1 MPVRKNT
8 YHCPQH
14 RHLLDYYRLL
24 LHRKPRRKTRS
35 GRDQIVDQHRTLYI
49 SCDSSSKC
57 NPYPPVPSWLKKNFV
72 RDVTGNNRPVTTH
85 IPNFIIDCLPHLGDS
100 PFNEVHEYGIVYVVV
115 FAYRRT
121 VGVDITLFI
130 LRMTV
135 RVRYMQGLARQRS
148 GVCSIQGGARRLECV
163 GWATYH
169 ITSLLL
175 TSFPSRLDVSFVSAP
190 IRPARSPSFSLPTWG
205 GVGRSAAQPQVTI
218 GEKESSRRRVFLR
231 VCGVL
236 EVGRNNRE
244 GNHDVRSE
252 RRILALQSCL
262 GNCRK
267 GAGNAHVMLR

>member
-1 MPVRKNT
+1 
-8 YHCPQH
+8 
-14 RHLLDYYRLL
+14 
-24 LHRKPRRKTRS
+24 
-35 GRDQIVDQHRTLYI
+35 
-49 SCDSSSKC
+49 
-57 NPYPPVPSWLKKNFV
+57 
-72 RDVTGNNRPVTTH
+72 
-85 IPNFIIDCLPHLGDS
+85 
-100 PFNEVHEYGIVYVVV
+100 
-115 FAYRRT
+115 
-121 VGVDITLFI
+121 
-130 LRMTV
+130 
-135 RVRYMQGLARQRS
+135 MQVLARQRS

-205 GVGRSAAQPQVTI
+205 VVGRV
-218 GEKESSRRRVFLR
+218 RRGRTSQLVKGITAKAGFLS